1 LTLALNLLDIPTLHH
16 YSDNNKTTLQHVIE
30 SNAVKNKK
38 LFSGLDKRY
47 SGFSDFSGF
56 YYYQTLFRQYPN
68 SKFILTVR
76 PADDWIKSLYYNFGK
91 TLYQTDKPE
100 EFYHSSIKFYNQELA
115 KARHFFKDYKQ
126 QFLEI
131 RICEGEGWKELCE
144 FLNKDVPA
152 MSFPWKNKTVTKVL
166 T

>member
-1 LTLALNLLDIPTLHH
+1 MTLALNLLDIPTLHH
-16 YSDNNKTTLQHVIE
+16 YTDNNKTTLQQVIQL
-30 SNAVKNKK
+30 NAVKDKK
-38 LFSGLDKRY
+38 LFAGLDKRY

-56 YYYQTLFRQYPN
+56 YYYQTLFQQYPN

-76 PADDWIKSLYYNFGK
+76 PIDDWIKSIYHNFGK
-91 TLYQTDKPE
+91 TLYQIDNQE
-100 EFYHSSIKFYNQELA
+100 EFYRDSIKFYNQELA
-115 KARHFFKDYKQ
+115 QARHFFKDHPQ

-144 FLNKDVPA
+144 FLNKDVPT
-152 MSFPWKNKTVTKVL
+152 MPFPWKNKTITKVL